1 MTMAEPHTPQA
12 GDTAPDFML
21 LDSVG
26 MAQRLSSLTA
36 NRSLVLVFYRGYW
49 CAFCLRQLAEF
60 RGHYDDFRSHKMD
73 VAAISVDEP
82 GDAEPMRQLYQLPFV
97 VLCDAKAEVV
107 QAWNVFNA
115 QEKGGIAKA
124 AVFVID
130 PGLKVRF
137 SSVDSTASRVHPAD
151 LLAYLS
157 ATASGAT
164 APKPPERRTVV
175 PTVGEVVKTALPT
188 LKLTLFPPKRV

>member
-1 MTMAEPHTPQA
+1 MAEPRTPQA
-12 GDTAPDFML
+12 GDTVPDFML

-36 NRSLVLVFYRGYW
+36 KRSLVLVFYRGYW
-49 CAFCLRQLAEF
+49 CAFCLRQLSEF
-60 RGHYDDFRSHKMD
+60 RQHYQAFRDVNAD
-73 VAAISVDEP
+73 VAAISVDQA

-97 VLCDAKAEVV
+97 VLCDTKAEVV

-115 QEKGGIAKA
+115 EEKGGIAKA

-151 LLAYLS
+151 LIAWLQAG
-157 ATASGAT
+157 ASGVA
-164 APKPPERRTVV
+164 APKLPERRAVV
-175 PTVGEVVKTALPT
+175 PTMGELVKSAIPT
-188 LKLTLFPPKRV
+188 VRLTLFPPKRP